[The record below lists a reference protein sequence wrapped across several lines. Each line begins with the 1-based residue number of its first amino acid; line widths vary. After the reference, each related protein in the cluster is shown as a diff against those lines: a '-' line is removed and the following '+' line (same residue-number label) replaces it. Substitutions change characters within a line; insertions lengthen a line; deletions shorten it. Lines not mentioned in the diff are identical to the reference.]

1 VPEITELPIPPITQF
16 PNPPDILPDVI
27 EPIIDFP
34 PPPPVTTMQS
44 NDELLEARKKFIVDL
59 YVSEV
64 RYVKDL
70 GILIDIVKNP
80 LEMDGITSAN
90 ENDVL
95 FSNLEHLL
103 EINKNHLSDKL
114 HNMIENVRSDKTLH
128 LGNTMIGQLF
138 IEFANQL
145 KEYRDYCVNQTG
157 QLALLNELRL
167 ESTGFVELLTKY
179 LSDPKCRGEPI
190 EKWLSKPN
198 KRLQEYP
205 KFLSDILSVTDR
217 QNEDY
222 VLIQQALQI
231 VSEAVDFVIV
241 NKQKAEEIS
250 EQNKQKLIPIQDKFE
265 PLDIN
270 GTQIS
275 IIKYGRV
282 FESEK
287 DLTILY
293 GKKLK
298 KSKTYHAHLFNDC
311 FLLST
316 QHKTKYLLEYNYKY
330 KQVKISEREENR
342 IEIESLIDEVKFV
355 CECVSLEEKKR
366 MDDTF

>member
-1 VPEITELPIPPITQF
+1 
-16 PNPPDILPDVI
+16 
-27 EPIIDFP
+27 
-34 PPPPVTTMQS
+34 
-44 NDELLEARKKFIVDL
+44 
-59 YVSEV
+59 
-64 RYVKDL
+64 
-70 GILIDIVKNP
+70 
-80 LEMDGITSAN
+80 
-90 ENDVL
+90 
-95 FSNLEHLL
+95 
-103 EINKNHLSDKL
+103 
-114 HNMIENVRSDKTLH
+114 
-128 LGNTMIGQLF
+128 
-138 IEFANQL
+138 
-145 KEYRDYCVNQTG
+145 
-157 QLALLNELRL
+157 
-167 ESTGFVELLTKY
+167 
-179 LSDPKCRGEPI
+179 
-190 EKWLSKPN
+190 
-198 KRLQEYP
+198 
-205 KFLSDILSVTDR
+205 
-217 QNEDY
+217 
-222 VLIQQALQI
+222 
-231 VSEAVDFVIV
+231 VIV

-355 CECVSLEEKKR
+355 CECVSLEEKKEWMILFNEKLKVFQVNTLKR
-366 MDDTF
+366 YQFNINSPKGSGIGFDDVGSGEGSGRDNRKKSGTSGKKKKVCYSFQF